1 MQDKFEMRILAEY
14 NRRFKQLDVVGKK
27 AGRLKDLEMT
37 KEANEVRS
45 HFELLLTEIEA
56 YYKKYR
62 QTLVKYGVLPQY
74 PLEIE
79 LSKDEKDTAAAWQ
92 REHRKRSGI

>member
-1 MQDKFEMRILAEY
+1 ME
-14 NRRFKQLDVVGKK
+14 KK

-37 KEANEVRS
+37 KEAKEVRS
-45 HFELLLTEIEA
+45 HFELLLSEIEA

-74 PLEIE
+74 PLEIK
-79 LSKDEKDTAAAWQ
+79 LSEDEKNTAISWQ
-92 REHRKRSGI
+92 RQHRKRHGI